1 MKFTT
6 GDIVRFLNEK
16 GGGEVIS
23 VLLGGKI
30 LVRTTDGFDIPYLAT
45 QLVLADPKAIEE
57 RNIEIPLGKKITNK
71 KWLPQDRYND
81 FKNTWIEL
89 GVYFAIE
96 NTNTE
101 LFDEGNF
108 NLYVFNN
115 TEFDISFNINIRLS
129 PNFFENIA
137 HHVAPSNALTLVAKL
152 KKNQLN
158 NLPEYRLDILF
169 SSTTPTNF
177 PLPISILYKLKAVKI
192 LNSSLYKT
200 ITGYKEKFLFFKLY
214 DPAKPNELPLVEDN
228 STILEARP
236 SVEKKKSNND
246 VLEVDLHIEEL
257 TDKYTTM
264 TPTEML
270 TLQQSICRQKI
281 EFAIAKQYKKIV
293 FIHGVGNGVLKQE
306 VRKLLNNY
314 IDLKY
319 RDASPL
325 KYGQGAT
332 EVLLDY

>member
-1 MKFTT
+1 M
-6 GDIVRFLNEK
+6 
-16 GGGEVIS
+16 
-23 VLLGGKI
+23 
-30 LVRTTDGFDIPYLAT
+30 
-45 QLVLADPKAIEE
+45 
-57 RNIEIPLGKKITNK
+57 
-71 KWLPQDRYND
+71 
-81 FKNTWIEL
+81 
-89 GVYFAIE
+89 
-96 NTNTE
+96 
-101 LFDEGNF
+101 
-108 NLYVFNN
+108 
-115 TEFDISFNINIRLS
+115 
-129 PNFFENIA
+129 
-137 HHVAPSNALTLVAKL
+137 
-152 KKNQLN
+152 
-158 NLPEYRLDILF
+158 
-169 SSTTPTNF
+169 
-177 PLPISILYKLKAVKI
+177 
-192 LNSSLYKT
+192 YKT